1 MLALDSDVMVGLLR
15 GREAELRTRFDEAR
29 LAGAPLGLSSIV
41 LHELVTGAVASQRPD
56 QHLDALALLSEAFE
70 PLEFNGEDAIR
81 AARIRADLARDG
93 RPIGALDTLIAGQAL
108 ARDLTLVTSNVRHF
122 GRVPGLRLIDWRI
135 GPEVLPD
142 KAVAARLA

>member
-15 GREAELRTRFDEAR
+15 GREAGLRTRFDEAR
-29 LAGAPLGLSSIV
+29 LAGTPLGLSSIV

-56 QHLDALALLSEAFE
+56 RHLDALALLSEAFE
-70 PLEFNGEDAIR
+70 SLEFNGEDAIR
-81 AARIRADLARDG
+81 AARIRADLAKDG

-122 GRVPGLRLIDWRI
+122 GRVPGLRLIDWRV
-135 GPEVLPD
+135 GAEVLTA